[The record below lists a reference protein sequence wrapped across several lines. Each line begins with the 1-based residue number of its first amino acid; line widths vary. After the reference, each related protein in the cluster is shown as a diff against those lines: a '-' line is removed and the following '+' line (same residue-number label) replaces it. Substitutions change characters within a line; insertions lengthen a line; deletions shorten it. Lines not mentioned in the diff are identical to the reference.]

1 MLVYQTYLYDWH
13 KINIKYFCHMLLSHS
28 FMPFWTKNKTKRIN
42 IFLHWHVTSV
52 RHLLSMVAW
61 TWDRDGLMPKPTSGL
76 AVSWLM
82 FFDVILF
89 YSRALE
95 IPTQKLSFGAQKCYT
110 RIPSMIPLFVWEG
123 HKHNII

>member
-1 MLVYQTYLYDWH
+1 M
-13 KINIKYFCHMLLSHS
+13 
-28 FMPFWTKNKTKRIN
+28 
-42 IFLHWHVTSV
+42 TSV

-110 RIPSMIPLFVWEG
+110 RLPSMIPLFVWEG